1 MRYNNIFF
9 MGFLLTFAF
18 WNNFVHSSQ
27 NLDDD
32 LDSLSSY
39 NSVNSSST
47 LNTTGAM
54 IELDDDADVPL
65 IAFGRNMSPIPE
77 DYKGPEIAE
86 IERPMSAPLPGT
98 ENKIDK
104 IERPASA
111 PILKTSDQPLQVSGT
126 EQQSDDELSSILSDS
141 CFSTLSNSSFPGES
155 SDSDSSFDFD
165 AELNESDLNNMPEWG
180 E

>member
-104 IERPASA
+104 I
-111 PILKTSDQPLQVSGT
+111 
-126 EQQSDDELSSILSDS
+126 
-141 CFSTLSNSSFPGES
+141 
-155 SDSDSSFDFD
+155 
-165 AELNESDLNNMPEWG
+165 
-180 E
+180 